1 MAVAVHT
8 DMSTPALAKFG
19 SDQLR
24 KDFLA
29 PAIAGDVVTC
39 VAVSE
44 PGGGSD
50 VAACKT
56 SAVRKGYSSLT
67 YRLNLIIST
76 SKKH

>member
-39 VAVSE
+39 IGVSE

-56 SAVRKGYSSLT
+56 KAVRQGKCMQGLLESYGRRT
-67 YRLNLIIST
+67 
-76 SKKH
+76 